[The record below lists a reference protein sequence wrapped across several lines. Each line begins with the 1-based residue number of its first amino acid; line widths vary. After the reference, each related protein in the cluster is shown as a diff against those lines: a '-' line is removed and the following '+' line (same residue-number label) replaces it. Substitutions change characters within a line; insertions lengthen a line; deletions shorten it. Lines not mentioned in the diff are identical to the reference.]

1 MQNDGKKWEKYD
13 ESRKNNQMKTIENL
27 RDEIKEFEKREKAF
41 KIHLKLKD
49 NEIFK
54 LKKEIKS
61 LLKKD
66 SEIIFDEEI
75 SPETED
81 KDKKENE
88 NKNNL
93 YIDPLINS
101 EFETIKKM
109 IKEKDEIL
117 QEKLHEFEQI
127 QTNQTNPNFKRLID
141 KCRALVKEN
150 NELYNYIQVGILE
163 NLKYEN
169 GLTKSQIDQL
179 KLKLKEKEI
188 VKSELEYETNQE
200 NEKVNMLNSS
210 IRYSS

>member
-1 MQNDGKKWEKYD
+1 ME
-13 ESRKNNQMKTIENL
+13 EINN
-27 RDEIKEFEKREKAF
+27 IK
-41 KIHLKLKD
+41 
-49 NEIFK
+49 K
-54 LKKEIKS
+54 LKKEIDKEKI
-61 LLKKD
+61 KKLIQKEKELF
-66 SEIIFDEEI
+66 SII
-75 SPETED
+75 
-81 KDKKENE
+81 N
-88 NKNNL
+88 
-93 YIDPLINS
+93 PLINS

-188 VKSELEYETNQE
+188 SKIDMV
-200 NEKVNMLNSS
+200 
-210 IRYSS
+210 

>member
-13 ESRKNNQMKTIENL
+13 ESRKNNQIKTIENL

-127 QTNQTNPNFKRLID
+127 QTNQTNRNFKRLID

-200 NEKVNMLNSS
+200 NEEVNMLNSR

>member
-13 ESRKNNQMKTIENL
+13 ESRKNNQIKTIENL

-54 LKKEIKS
+54 VKKEIKS

-169 GLTKSQIDQL
+169 GLTKSQIDQI

-200 NEKVNMLNSS
+200 NEEVNMLNSR

>member
-13 ESRKNNQMKTIENL
+13 ESRKNNQIKTIENL

-169 GLTKSQIDQL
+169 GLTKSQIDQI

-200 NEKVNMLNSS
+200 NEEVNMLNSS

>member
-13 ESRKNNQMKTIENL
+13 ESRKNNQIKTIENL

>member
-13 ESRKNNQMKTIENL
+13 ESRKNNQIKTIENL

-75 SPETED
+75 SP
-81 KDKKENE
+81 ENE

-200 NEKVNMLNSS
+200 NEEVNMLNSR